1 MKPRHALGL
10 RLRVAHTIG
19 ALACVACTTSAVVLA
34 APQSASAQ
42 TASDTRDIETRV
54 THGYANSNGVKIHYA
69 ALGDPAKPLVLLIH
83 GFPDYWYTW
92 RGQME
97 ALARDYHA
105 VAMDQRGYNLSDH
118 PDGAEQY
125 DMALLVSDV
134 VAVIK
139 SLGREKAIVIGHDWG
154 GAVAWAVATTQPQLV
169 DKLVILNLPHIR
181 ALTRELVNNPV
192 QRANSAYARRMQ
204 EPGAEKALT
213 PQALAGWVRDTAA
226 RARYVEAFTRSSTAA
241 MVAYYQRNY
250 PHEPYALDTTAIVK
264 VQAPVLMIHGLD
276 DRFLLAGALNGSW
289 EFVERDLTIVTVPHA
304 GHFVQHDAPGF
315 VSRTILGWLA
325 RH

>member
-1 MKPRHALGL
+1 MIPRL
-10 RLRVAHTIG
+10 RLLYG
-19 ALACVACTTSAVVLA
+19 AAWLAWSVVLPA
-34 APQSASAQ
+34 QAPA
-42 TASDTRDIETRV
+42 RGLDIEGRV
-54 THGYANSNGVKIHYA
+54 VHGYASSNGVRIHYA
-69 ALGDPAKPLVLLIH
+69 ALGDPTKPLVVLIH
-83 GFPDYWYTW
+83 GFPDFWYTW
-92 RGQME
+92 REQMD
-97 ALARDYHA
+97 ALSAGYYA
-105 VAMDQRGYNLSDH
+105 VAIDQRGYNLSDH

-125 DMALLVSDV
+125 DMTLLVSDV
-134 VAVIK
+134 AAVIHQI
-139 SLGREKAIVIGHDWG
+139 GREKAIVVGHDWG

-204 EPGAEKALT
+204 QPGAEKALT
-213 PQALAGWVRDTAA
+213 AQALAGWVSDTAA
-226 RARYVEAFTRSSTAA
+226 RARYVEAFQRSSTAA

-250 PHEPYALDTTAIVK
+250 PREPYALDTTAIVK
-264 VQAPVLMIHGLD
+264 VQAPVLMIHSLD
-276 DRFLLAGALNGSW
+276 DRFLMAGALNGSW

-304 GHFVQHDAPGF
+304 GHFVQHDAPEF